1 MLGTRKGLQED
12 LPGVT
17 LGKTGYWRAGERRR
31 IYCHLLTRQVTDQ
44 ANCLHL
50 RIPCLSL
57 ASFKLSE
64 CSNTTAVLG
73 CPYTN
78 KGLKMWIMQLRR
90 LVGICNRLVTK
101 SVVFQSFLVV
111 MMVRVAPRKGGAVQ
125 RVCSFS

>member
-1 MLGTRKGLQED
+1 M
-12 LPGVT
+12 
-17 LGKTGYWRAGERRR
+17 
-31 IYCHLLTRQVTDQ
+31 
-44 ANCLHL
+44 
-50 RIPCLSL
+50 SL

-64 CSNTTAVLG
+64 YSNTTAVLG

-90 LVGICNRLVTK
+90 LVGICDRLVTK

-111 MMVRVAPRKGGAVQ
+111 MTVRVAPRKGGAVQ